1 MNSIKIHSLVLS
13 FLLPAVGCFALDT
26 LTPSIRRVSQV
37 QARARRVIRRYSNS
51 KLASYGALDVTIPP
65 YSADNT
71 GQADVT
77 HILQQAIIDARDAQL
92 LCYLPAGKY
101 LVSDTLEGII
111 GVIEWDNWPYDG
123 HADPWVA
130 EASFYYPCVLMGSRG
145 TDRAVIV
152 LADNAPGFGDA
163 ANPKPVIHFW
173 ARSMQSF
180 GPRDPNRPQPNIN
193 FNQKIMSFDIEL
205 GRQNTGAIG
214 IDHRG
219 AEGATVEDV
228 RIYAAGAFAGIRN
241 APGSGGA
248 MHHIE
253 VHGGRHGLYLSGS
266 QPSPLVSDVKLFGQT
281 ESAIFCRTRGPLTVV
296 GAEIDGAG
304 IRGVLANAAWSGA
317 ISIID
322 SVIRPRSHGPAIE
335 TVRSLVMD
343 NVWVYGCGHIAVVHE
358 NLPLDGN
365 VEGWTHVRQY
375 TAPGIQNYPEHL
387 EEFSR
392 TDSVWVDRKLRKRP
406 IAFIEQSAQPPARQ
420 MLSKHTLNNLP
431 NWNGSG
437 VVNVK
442 EPPFGAKGNNK
453 DDDYAAIQLAIDNH
467 EWVFLPKGLYR
478 ISKPLRLKANTKLF
492 GLTNLLTEVTCI
504 DGAAAFSDVDN
515 PMPLIETVDSA
526 DTTTSLQSMTLK
538 VPVRNPCVYA
548 LHWRA
553 GGESLLRNIYPI
565 RDIWHPHA
573 IAMSHP
579 LVVISG
585 SAGGRWY
592 TQTLLGWWSQG
603 PEYRHLL
610 VDRTRQSLRFYHLQ
624 PQHARSDA
632 MIEMRNAQNVDIYS
646 MKAEGD
652 VTILWLNKCENV
664 RLFGYGGN
672 CSPSPGRAI
681 IRLDDCSD
689 ILLAHINPQLWG
701 TGSWGALGIHYE
713 PQTWNILQ
721 DGPFKLKGVQQFAL
735 YKLK

>member
-1 MNSIKIHSLVLS
+1 MKSIKTHSLVLAV
-13 FLLPAVGCFALDT
+13 LLPAFDCFALDT
-26 LTPSIRRVSQV
+26 YTPSIRRVSQV
-37 QARARRVIRRYSNS
+37 QAHARQVIQQYSNH
-51 KLASYGALDVTIPP
+51 KLASYGVLDVTIPP

-71 GQADVT
+71 GQTDVT
-77 HILQQAIIDARDAQL
+77 QILQRAIIDSRDAQL

-111 GVIEWDNWPYDG
+111 GVIEWDDWPYYG

-152 LADNAPGFGDA
+152 LADNAHGFGNP

-180 GPRDPNRPQPNIN
+180 GPRDPNVPQPNIN
-193 FNQKIMSFDIEL
+193 FNQKIMSLDVNL
-205 GRQNTGAIG
+205 GRQNPGAIA

-228 RIYAAGAFAGIRN
+228 RIYATGAFAGIRN

-253 VHGGRHGLYLSGS
+253 VHSGRHGLYLSGS

-281 ESAIFCRTRGPLTVV
+281 ESSIFCQTRGPLTIV

-322 SVIRPRSHGPAIE
+322 SVIRLRTQGPAIE

-343 NVWVYGCGHIAVVHE
+343 NVWVCGCKHIATIHE
-358 NLPLDGN
+358 NPPLDGN
-365 VEGWTHVRQY
+365 LKGWTRVRQY
-375 TAPGIQNYPEHL
+375 IAPGIQNYPEHL
-387 EEFSR
+387 EEYAG
-392 TDSVWVDRKLRKRP
+392 TDSVWVDRKLRIQP
-406 IAFIEQSAQPPARQ
+406 ITFIEQSAQPPAKET
-420 MLSKHTLNNLP
+420 LSRHILNNLP
-431 NWNGSG
+431 DWKGSR

-442 EPPFGAKGNNK
+442 EPPFSAKGNDK
-453 DDDYAAIQLAIDNH
+453 DDDYGAIQSAIYNH

-492 GLTNLLTEVTCI
+492 GLTNLLTGITCM

-515 PMPLIETVDSA
+515 PMSLIETADSA
-526 DTTTSLQSMTLK
+526 DTTTSLQSMTLQ

-553 GGESLLRNIYPI
+553 GGESLVRNIYPI
-565 RDIWHPHA
+565 RDVWHPHA

-579 LVVISG
+579 LVAISG

-603 PEYRHLL
+603 PGYRHLL
-610 VDRTRQSLRFYHLQ
+610 IDRTHQSLRFYHLQ

-632 MIEMRNAQNVDIYS
+632 MIEIRKAQNVDIYS

-652 VTILWLNKCENV
+652 VTVLWLNKCKNV

-672 CSPSPGRAI
+672 SSPSPGRAI
-681 IRLDDCSD
+681 IRLDDCKD
-689 ILLAHINPQLWG
+689 IILAHINPQLWG
-701 TGSWGALGIHYE
+701 IGNWGALGIHYK

-721 DGPFKLKGVQQFAL
+721 DGSFKLSGIQQFAL
-735 YKLK
+735 YELK